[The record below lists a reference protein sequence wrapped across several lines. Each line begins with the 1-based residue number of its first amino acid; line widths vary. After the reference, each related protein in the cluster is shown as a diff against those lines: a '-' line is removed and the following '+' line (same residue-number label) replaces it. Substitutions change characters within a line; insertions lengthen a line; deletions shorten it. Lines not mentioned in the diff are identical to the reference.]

1 MQIYSQCTHEPIAIS
16 INCVK
21 WTFVLLTF
29 SDNFG
34 KFIRSPL
41 MSSRDFKI
49 RNNSTKYILHR
60 ISCEFVAYC
69 VLGFVHL
76 RQSNVYMHRLN
87 DTLATSQP
95 LSLVLSPLILVSR
108 NRTSLLWLLQNNATV
123 SKILRNIKQT
133 IMDAGFPSH

>member
-95 LSLVLSPLILVSR
+95 LSLSFFRRSFWYPAIEHHYYDYC
-108 NRTSLLWLLQNNATV
+108 
-123 SKILRNIKQT
+123 KIMQQWVKYYVI
-133 IMDAGFPSH
+133 